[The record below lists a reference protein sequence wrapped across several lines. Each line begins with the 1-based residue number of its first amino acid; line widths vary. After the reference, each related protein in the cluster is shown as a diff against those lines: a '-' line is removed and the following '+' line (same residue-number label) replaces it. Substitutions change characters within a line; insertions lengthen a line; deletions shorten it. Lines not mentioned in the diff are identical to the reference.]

1 MQNNLVIN
9 GFSTYAKYRAPS
21 DEIRLSEKSAEWM
34 AQHVR
39 LSYYSFQYSKC
50 DDLLCCKPRRS
61 PIEQLLGGQTFLPSP
76 RIFTHKEGKVVLADP
91 FNLPKDYHFANL
103 SETLMYPVSQFIP
116 FDLYNPKV
124 NKNLSNLRCPFC
136 VEQYFGTIAAMK
148 RHRVGFHKYQR
159 YKGDNPPVQLDIQQA
174 NLVGAVRILERLG
187 PECRILYE
195 DGREEWHQPPP
206 SHPLLVKYLELNPT
220 ELESIYMIP
229 PGRISRYGLI
239 L

>member
-1 MQNNLVIN
+1 
-9 GFSTYAKYRAPS
+9 
-21 DEIRLSEKSAEWM
+21 
-34 AQHVR
+34 
-39 LSYYSFQYSKC
+39 
-50 DDLLCCKPRRS
+50 
-61 PIEQLLGGQTFLPSP
+61 
-76 RIFTHKEGKVVLADP
+76 
-91 FNLPKDYHFANL
+91 
-103 SETLMYPVSQFIP
+103 MYLVSQFIP

-124 NKNLSNLRCPFC
+124 NTNLSNLRCPFC

-148 RHRVGFHKYQR
+148 RHRVGCHKYQR
-159 YKGDNPPVQLDIQQA
+159 YKRDNPRVQLDIQQA

-239 L
+239 V